1 MKLHRMISAAGVAVL
16 LGIMS
21 VTAFAAPDMTI
32 NIGASA
38 VLFREDASVAVWV
51 PTGDDDV
58 WEPAIHLSA
67 DEIEA
72 YQDDL
77 PDENTVVAQS
87 GGITLELLPNG
98 QWQVSSGPDAEGK
111 VNVAVFESD
120 FTYAHE
126 YNWSVYGDPQ

>member
-87 GGITLELLPNG
+87 GGITLELLPDG

>member
-1 MKLHRMISAAGVAVL
+1 MKLHRMISAAGVAVM

-21 VTAFAAPDMTI
+21 LTAFATPDMTI
-32 NIGASA
+32 NIGANA
-38 VLFREDASVAVWV
+38 VLFREDASIAVWV

-58 WEPAIHLSA
+58 WESAIYLSA

-77 PDENTVVAQS
+77 PAENTVVAES
-87 GGITLELLPNG
+87 GGVTLELLPNG

-120 FTYAHE
+120 FTYTHE

>member
-1 MKLHRMISAAGVAVL
+1 MISAAGVAAV

-21 VTAFAAPDMTI
+21 LTAFAAPDMTI
-32 NIGASA
+32 NIGANA
-38 VLFREDASVAVWV
+38 VLFREDASIAVWV
-51 PTGDDDV
+51 PTGDDV
-58 WEPAIHLSA
+58 WESALYLSA

-77 PDENTVVAQS
+77 PAENTVIAES
-87 GGITLELLPNG
+87 GGVTLELLPNG

>member
-1 MKLHRMISAAGVAVL
+1 MKLHKMISGAIVAVV

-32 NIGASA
+32 NIGANA
-38 VLFREDASVAVWV
+38 VLFREDASIAVWV
-51 PTGDDDV
+51 PTGEDDI

-77 PDENTVVAQS
+77 PAENTVVAES
-87 GGITLELLPNG
+87 DGITLELLPNG
-98 QWQVSSGPDAEGK
+98 QWQISSGPDAEGK
-111 VNVAVFESD
+111 VNVTVFESD
-120 FTYAHE
+120 FAYARQ
-126 YNWSVYGDPQ
+126 YSWSVYGDPQ

>member
-1 MKLHRMISAAGVAVL
+1 MKLHRTISAAGIAVI

-32 NIGASA
+32 NIGANA
-38 VLFREDASVAVWV
+38 VLFREDASIAVWV
-51 PTGDDDV
+51 PTGNDDV
-58 WEPAIHLSA
+58 WESAIHLSA

-77 PDENTVVAQS
+77 PAENTVVAES
-87 GGITLELLPNG
+87 GSVTLELLPNG
-98 QWQVSSGPDAEGK
+98 QWQVISGPDAEGK